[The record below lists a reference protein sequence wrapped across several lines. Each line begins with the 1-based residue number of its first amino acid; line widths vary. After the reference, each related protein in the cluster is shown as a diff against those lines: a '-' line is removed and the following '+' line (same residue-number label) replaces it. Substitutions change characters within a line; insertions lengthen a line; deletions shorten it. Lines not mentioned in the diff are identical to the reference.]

1 MRAFN
6 FVDYPPVIHPVDIY
20 AAPAAA
26 RVVRKDYDYAF
37 EEENRGA
44 PDIRLHEIDVAR
56 PLEIAGERIVPV
68 SGHHSE
74 RFEVTG
80 YRIGRMA
87 YLTDF
92 KTIADAEV
100 GKLIGVE
107 LLVVNALRFRPHP
120 SHFNVGRRWHS
131 SPGSRLAGRLSRM
144 CRTRSD
150 GTRRRRLF
158 CRGGRTGLRRIGNH
172 NLKIWIFLKGK
183 TVVVTGAS
191 SGIGRALAEYFAAAG
206 ANAVLGARHEDA
218 LREIVG
224 RIGAAGGHAAYAVCD
239 VTREA
244 DCKRLIDTAVDTFG
258 GVDVLICNAGIS
270 MRALFDK
277 VDLAVLHKLM
287 DVNFW
292 GCVNC
297 TKYALPYI
305 QKARGSIVGVS
316 SVAGIHGL
324 PGRTGYSA
332 SKYAMTGFWRRSVS
346 RIARRACT

>member
-1 MRAFN
+1 MKLTILGSGTSQGVPVIGCRCEVCTSTDSRDKRLRTSAMIETDGGARFVIDAGPDFRCQMLHAGVSRLDAILLTHEHKDHTGGIDDVRAFN

-37 EEENRGA
+37 EEEKYRGA

-120 SHFNVGRRWHS
+120 SHFNVEEALALIARVAPRRALITHVS
-131 SPGSRLAGRLSRM
+131 
-144 CRTRSD
+144 
-150 GTRRRRLF
+150 
-158 CRGGRTGLRRIGNH
+158 H
-172 NLKIWIFLKGK
+172 E
-183 TVVVTGAS
+183 
-191 SGIGRALAEYFAAAG
+191 IGR
-206 ANAVLGARHEDA
+206 
-218 LREIVG
+218 
-224 RIGAAGGHAAYAVCD
+224 HAA
-239 VTREA
+239 T
-244 DCKRLIDTAVDTFG
+244 TALLPR
-258 GVDVLICNAGIS
+258 GVE
-270 MRALFDK
+270 
-277 VDLAVLHKLM
+277 LAY
-287 DVNFW
+287 D
-292 GCVNC
+292 
-297 TKYALPYI
+297 
-305 QKARGSIVGVS
+305 
-316 SVAGIHGL
+316 GL
-324 PGRTGYSA
+324 E
-332 SKYAMTGFWRRSVS
+332 
-346 RIARRACT
+346 III